1 MNDFV
6 TKKAHDLPQL
16 TVAGHLYE
24 VEAIL
29 FDKDGTLID
38 FIHTWGRWGEL
49 LCTHFSE
56 ELKKRNLPPFEEGF
70 LQKWGIDYDENGA
83 ITDYDRNGPLSMG
96 TVDELLSLLAWEGYR
111 KGLSWAEAKVLAHSS
126 RMHADRS
133 LEASRTAKLMPD
145 VLQFLEQCRSSGI
158 VMGVVTADETE
169 AAEKHLEWLG
179 IRDYF
184 AVCIGAD
191 QVTQGK
197 PYPEMVEKACRQLL
211 VSCSRTAVIG
221 DTKGDM
227 LMARSAG
234 SAVAI
239 GISIPSKFGGA
250 GLAEADYVIS
260 SYRELAV
267 QKMGREGNHDSRYF

>member
-1 MNDFV
+1 MNDYGSEKV
-6 TKKAHDLPQL
+6 HDLPQL
-16 TVAGHLYE
+16 AVAGHLYE

-38 FIHTWGRWGEL
+38 FIHTWGRWSEL
-49 LCTHFSE
+49 LYVHFSE
-56 ELKKRNLPPFEEGF
+56 ELKKRNLPPLQDCF
-70 LQKWGIDYDENGA
+70 LQKWGIAYDENGA
-83 ITDYDRNGPLSMG
+83 ISDYDRNGPLSMG
-96 TVDELLSLLAWEGYR
+96 TVDELLSLLTWEGYR

-126 RMHADRS
+126 RVHADRY

-197 PYPEMVEKACRQLL
+197 PYPEMVETACRKLS

-221 DTKGDM
+221 DTNGDM

-234 SAVAI
+234 SAVAV
-239 GISIPSKFGGA
+239 GISIPSKFGGT
-250 GLAEADYVIS
+250 GLAEADFVIS
-260 SYRELAV
+260 SYRELSV
-267 QKMGREGNHDSRYF
+267 QKMGGMENHDSWHF